1 MDDNLNVDA
10 GIRKS
15 RSRWQWGGPGGGSG
29 GQEGQEVFR
38 RLEDQKQ
45 TGDNSS
51 GQVKGD
57 KDRTQS

>member
-1 MDDNLNVDA
+1 MSDD
-10 GIRKS
+10 
-15 RSRWQWGGPGGGSG
+15 SRWQWGGPGGGSG